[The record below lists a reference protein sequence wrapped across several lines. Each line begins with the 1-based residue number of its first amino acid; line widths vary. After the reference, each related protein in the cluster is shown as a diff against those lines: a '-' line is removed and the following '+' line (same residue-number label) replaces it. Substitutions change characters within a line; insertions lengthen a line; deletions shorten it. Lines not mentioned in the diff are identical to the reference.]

1 MNFGI
6 VLLSMAKTNLA
17 ISCKE
22 IIDNISQK
30 KFPNYGE
37 NSPVYENAPNLIST
51 EEEIDQKMFLN
62 NILNKKVSELEISK
76 KLFKRLNDAG
86 YILIKD
92 IFERDESELKKISY
106 IGKVRSRQIYN
117 NVMAAV
123 IEYISG

>member
-1 MNFGI
+1 
-6 VLLSMAKTNLA
+6 
-17 ISCKE
+17 
-22 IIDNISQK
+22 
-30 KFPNYGE
+30 
-37 NSPVYENAPNLIST
+37 
-51 EEEIDQKMFLN
+51 MF
-62 NILNKKVSELEISK
+62 LNKKVSELEIST
-76 KLFKRLNDAG
+76 KLLKRLNDAG

>member
-1 MNFGI
+1 VF
-6 VLLSMAKTNLA
+6 
-17 ISCKE
+17 
-22 IIDNISQK
+22 
-30 KFPNYGE
+30 
-37 NSPVYENAPNLIST
+37 
-51 EEEIDQKMFLN
+51 
-62 NILNKKVSELEISK
+62 LNKKVSELEIST
-76 KLFKRLNDAG
+76 KLLKRLNDAG

>member
-1 MNFGI
+1 
-6 VLLSMAKTNLA
+6 
-17 ISCKE
+17 
-22 IIDNISQK
+22 
-30 KFPNYGE
+30 
-37 NSPVYENAPNLIST
+37 
-51 EEEIDQKMFLN
+51 MFLN
-62 NILNKKVSELEISK
+62 NILNKKVSELEIST
-76 KLFKRLNDAG
+76 KLLKRLNDAG

>member
-1 MNFGI
+1 MY
-6 VLLSMAKTNLA
+6 V
-17 ISCKE
+17 
-22 IIDNISQK
+22 
-30 KFPNYGE
+30 
-37 NSPVYENAPNLIST
+37 
-51 EEEIDQKMFLN
+51 
-62 NILNKKVSELEISK
+62 NILNKKVSELEIST
-76 KLFKRLNDAG
+76 KLLKRLNDAG

>member
-1 MNFGI
+1 MIF
-6 VLLSMAKTNLA
+6 
-17 ISCKE
+17 
-22 IIDNISQK
+22 
-30 KFPNYGE
+30 
-37 NSPVYENAPNLIST
+37 
-51 EEEIDQKMFLN
+51 N
-62 NILNKKVSELEISK
+62 NILNKKVSELEIST
-76 KLFKRLNDAG
+76 KLLKRLNDAG

>member
-1 MNFGI
+1 M
-6 VLLSMAKTNLA
+6 
-17 ISCKE
+17 
-22 IIDNISQK
+22 
-30 KFPNYGE
+30 
-37 NSPVYENAPNLIST
+37 IST

-62 NILNKKVSELEISK
+62 NILNKKVSELEIST
-76 KLFKRLNDAG
+76 KLLKRLNDAG